1 MLTASWAWVWYLN
14 LILALE
20 QKIVFRHQ
28 QVQPKSER
36 EPLSALQITHAEFF
50 VCSHVCWT
58 SEMTIRLNEDGADS
72 QIVIIKWGSAR
83 KIQRH
88 TVLMPTNS
96 ALKKQWVGPGLFIL
110 RPIRTTLSE
119 EACLPAVNHT
129 GTTQPYSH
137 LKCREKQTCPQRW
150 WHGLN

>member
-50 VCSHVCWT
+50 VCSDVCWT

-72 QIVIIKWGSAR
+72 RIGIIKCGSAR
-83 KIQRH
+83 KSA
-88 TVLMPTNS
+88 TLCWYPTNS

-129 GTTQPYSH
+129 GTTQPHYH
-137 LKCREKQTCPQRW
+137 LKCREKQTCPPSR